1 MPTYNTSS
9 NGHLK
14 YPLTSVV
21 KHLIVSQCL
30 RQSIDVGHHHNKLTP
45 GTTGNALPIVH
56 WLTDIA
62 LFVVGIVSVVS
73 DIVMN
78 LLKSHCDCPNC
89 HCDCPNPWLV
99 FAACLL
105 LCIVWSGRKCVWN
118 QLHVVLWKCTCHF
131 KYFANSVL
139 HHQLLINPSMIV
151 ACCSSCLKC
160 IAFPESLHLLVSYWC
175 DYEFWLPSSYTQQI
189 LDFGV

>member
-14 YPLTSVV
+14 YPLRSVV

-45 GTTGNALPIVH
+45 GTTGNALPIVR

-78 LLKSHCDCPNC
+78 LLKSHCDCPDC
-89 HCDCPNPWLV
+89 HCDCPNP
-99 FAACLL
+99 
-105 LCIVWSGRKCVWN
+105 
-118 QLHVVLWKCTCHF
+118 
-131 KYFANSVL
+131 
-139 HHQLLINPSMIV
+139 
-151 ACCSSCLKC
+151 
-160 IAFPESLHLLVSYWC
+160 
-175 DYEFWLPSSYTQQI
+175 
-189 LDFGV
+189 